1 MSADCDTDNW
11 NQVTSGWLASRSL
24 QNTSRLTAHAYM
36 EKAAKREITELT
48 QRWHR
53 TLGSKH
59 KHLLEDI
66 NATSLPVNLFHGCTG
81 ANGLCSGSRR
91 NTAGGAVSTAGSP
104 SCVTATSLLCHMPL
118 HTRSHLLTHVPK
130 LSIWTGEKRKRPSA
144 CINQAA
150 KATCCITAGAPEAFL
165 SPCMSQ
171 GEIKKNTH
179 MQCDCWC
186 VSYSDAWRTALS
198 VKGRGH
204 LAPKNYQAARST
216 QILWSLFA
224 FIPKSEE
231 KQPWMGNIISLKTS
245 FSVYYLQRVT
255 DKSAKAGNLISEC
268 PVHFPCHLLTS
279 IICRTV
285 ASSSS

>member
-1 MSADCDTDNW
+1 MPTWRRRQS
-11 NQVTSGWLASRSL
+11 
-24 QNTSRLTAHAYM
+24 
-36 EKAAKREITELT
+36 EEITELT

-66 NATSLPVNLFHGCTG
+66 NATSLLVNLFHGCTG

-144 CINQAA
+144 CVNQAA

-165 SPCMSQ
+165 SLCMSQ
-171 GEIKKNTH
+171 GEIKKKIHICSATADAYH
-179 MQCDCWC
+179 TQMPEEQHW
-186 VSYSDAWRTALS
+186 VSRAEVIWHQKT
-198 VKGRGH
+198 
-204 LAPKNYQAARST
+204 T
-216 QILWSLFA
+216 
-224 FIPKSEE
+224 
-231 KQPWMGNIISLKTS
+231 KQPEAHRSYEAYLLSYPSQKKSSHEWVTS
-245 FSVYYLQRVT
+245 FPSRHPSPCTTCSGWQTSLLKLVIWSQSVLC
-255 DKSAKAGNLISEC
+255 IS
-268 PVHFPCHLLTS
+268 PAVY
-279 IICRTV
+279 
-285 ASSSS
+285 